1 MNYHRIALSAALL
14 ASTGL
19 VPVSAAWAQEGD
31 TASTQTDDI
40 IVVRYQFV
48 PDDKRVTSEVSSF
61 LNVDDI
67 ITTGDSDIASALG
80 RVTGLSVADGRFV
93 IVRGLNERYSNT
105 LINGSPLASPEP
117 LRRAVPLDLFPTG
130 LISNI
135 LVQKTYSP
143 RFPGEFGG
151 GLVEIETSA
160 LPNEGFLGLSF
171 SSAANT
177 ETTFNEGIVHRG
189 GSYDWTGFSDSTRD
203 WPSEFVDIL
212 ESENI
217 GPAFQDPTVLANIG
231 RNLANSPLTVLQI
244 ENEVEPD
251 FGFGASLGERFEFD
265 GFSLGVLAA
274 VGFDNSWDTRRGVR
288 RTTRTVGAAGSQTIE
303 VRNDSERFT
312 TSNTVESNGMFNVG
326 LEFDQHEIQALALV
340 LRSTDKR
347 TTSIDGF
354 NADRDQRTR
363 EDTTGWFERQV
374 YTYQLAGDHTFEIG
388 DGLNLEWR
396 ASTSDAS
403 RNAPNQREAVYLFE
417 EGAGFRNLPG
427 LDGNGITFSRVD
439 DVTDE
444 YGFDVSLPV
453 NLFGLDWEWSAGY
466 SDMSKERTASARN
479 FGFVVTGSAPSD
491 LFFQRIDFIYADP
504 NILSTR
510 FSLQESGGVL
520 TPEAYRGQLDV
531 EGAYIATD
539 VELTPFLRAAFGGRW
554 ESGQQVVDTF
564 SLPQLD
570 PSDVGDRE
578 GFIDEDYFLPAVTL
592 TWTFADNMQA
602 RFGYSQTITR
612 PQFRELGPTTFF
624 NTETDE
630 RFRGNPF
637 LVNTEITNLD
647 ARFEWYFGRD
657 QFFTIGAFYKDLDK
671 PIVEYLEPEGES
683 LATSFINAP
692 AASLLGFEVE
702 FERTFDFA
710 DRFSD
715 SDFLGDFWDN
725 AEFFIKANYTYTQSE
740 MEAGDG
746 DVVLRPVFSGGT
758 ISDTPASD
766 AASGFIRDGEPLQG
780 QSEHLANI
788 QIGWEDTNSGARTAL
803 LFNYT
808 GERTRA
814 LQNLAVPVP
823 EVVEEIPMMV
833 DLVHSRSFELA
844 DGGAY
849 DLRFAIRNL
858 FDERYEAYQESGG
871 QQVIVDDYDIG
882 TTFSISLSR
891 SF

>member
-19 VPVSAAWAQEGD
+19 VPVSAAWAQEGE
-31 TASTQTDDI
+31 TASTQTDDV

-80 RVTGLSVADGRFV
+80 RVTGLSVQDGRFV

-143 RFPGEFGG
+143 QFPGEFGG

-160 LPNEGFLGLSF
+160 LPDERFLDLSF
-171 SSAANT
+171 SFAANT
-177 ETTFNEGIVHRG
+177 ETSFNEGLVHDG
-189 GSYDWTGFSDSTRD
+189 GSYDWTGFADSTRD
-203 WPSEFVDIL
+203 WPSQFQDIL
-212 ESENI
+212 DTQNI
-217 GPAFQDPTVLANIG
+217 GPAFQDVTTLANIG
-231 RNLANSPLTVLQI
+231 RNLENSSLWVLQF
-244 ENEVEPD
+244 ENDVEPD
-251 FGFGASLGERFEFD
+251 LGGGLSLGERFEFD
-265 GFSLGVLAA
+265 TFSLGVLASI
-274 VGFDNSWDTRRGVR
+274 GYDNTWDTRRGVR
-288 RTTRTVGAAGSQTIE
+288 RTTRTVGGDSIE
-303 VRNDSERFT
+303 IRNDSERFT
-312 TSNTVESNGMFNVG
+312 TSNTVESNGMINVG
-326 LEFDQHEIQALALV
+326 VEFGDHELQALALV

-363 EDTTGWFERQV
+363 EDSTGWFERQV
-374 YTYQLAGDHTFEIG
+374 YTYQLSGDHTFAIG

-403 RNAPNQREAVYLFE
+403 RNAPNQREATYLFE
-417 EGAGFRNLPG
+417 GASGFRNLRG

-453 NLFGLDWEWSAGY
+453 NAFGLDWEWSAGY

-491 LFFQRIDFIYADP
+491 LFFQRIDTIYADQ
-504 NILSTR
+504 NILATR

-520 TPEAYRGQLDV
+520 TPEAYRGELDV
-531 EGAYIATD
+531 EGAYLAAD

-578 GFIDEDYFLPAVTL
+578 GFIDEDYFLPAATL

-637 LVNTEITNLD
+637 LVNTEITNFD

-702 FERTFDFA
+702 FERRFDLA
-710 DRFSD
+710 DQFRETN
-715 SDFLGDFWDN
+715 FLGDFWEN
-725 AEFFIKANYTYTQSE
+725 AEFFVKANYTYTQSE

-746 DVVLRPVFSGGT
+746 DVVLRPVFSGGSV
-758 ISDTPASD
+758 SDTPARD
-766 AASGFIRDGEPLQG
+766 AANGFINDGEPLQG
-780 QSEHLANI
+780 QSEHLANL
-788 QIGWEDTNSGARTAL
+788 QIGWESTDSGARTAL

-823 EVVEEIPMMV
+823 EVVEQLPLMV
-833 DLVHSRSFELA
+833 DLVHSRTFELA
-844 DGGAY
+844 DGGAF
-849 DLRFAIRNL
+849 DLRLAIRNL
-858 FDERYEAYQESGG
+858 FDERYEAFQAAGG
-871 QQVIVDDYDIG
+871 EEIIVDDYDLG